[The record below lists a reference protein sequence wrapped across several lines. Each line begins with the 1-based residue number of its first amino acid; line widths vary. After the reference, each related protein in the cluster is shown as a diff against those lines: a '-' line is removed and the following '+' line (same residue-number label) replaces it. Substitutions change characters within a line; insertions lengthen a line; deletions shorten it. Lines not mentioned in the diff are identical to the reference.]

1 MSSLPSSLRHSTRVL
16 RRLLL
21 TYWVGS
27 VLLIGAGLTVIDLLE
42 QRQQMVRE
50 GEQIAH
56 MVSSALRT
64 PMTTRQR
71 QVLLEAY
78 GQTNRLHRVE
88 GLNVLMV
95 IDASGHIA
103 YSSRP
108 TWRTLLVSDPL
119 LDQVA
124 GDDPDFRGVV
134 ECFRGKQGDCMQI
147 RSVDWHVHLS
157 GFTVIRPVSMPA
169 PDLGLPRQ
177 PYLVLVNFD
186 AGMLISDV
194 LQDVPT
200 LLVLAVLISSLLW
213 AGLWL
218 SLSRGLLPQLV
229 EATQTDALTQL
240 INRTSFMEQA
250 MDLLADAEER
260 RAELVFAILD
270 IDHFKR
276 INDTY
281 GHGCGDA
288 ALSSVGALLLT
299 VTRPDDLVC
308 RFGGEEFAL
317 LLSASR
323 DAGNKALERL
333 RLQLEMNR
341 LNYNGHH
348 IPLTVSIGAAASSDC
363 GYNIDFLY
371 NASDK
376 ALYAAKHG
384 GRNRL
389 EWNTGE
395 LISRLPSA
403 AAPRP

>member
-1 MSSLPSSLRHSTRVL
+1 MTSLPTSLRHSTTVL

-71 QVLLEAY
+71 QVMLEAY

-108 TWRTLLVSDPL
+108 AWRTLLVSDPL

-134 ECFRGKQGDCMQI
+134 ECFRSKQGDCMQI

-169 PDLGLPRQ
+169 RDLGLPRQ

-200 LLVLAVLISSLLW
+200 LLLLAVLISTLLW

-260 RAELVFAILD
+260 RADLVFAILD

-348 IPLTVSIGAAASSDC
+348 IPLTVSIGAAATSDC

-403 AAPRP
+403 AALRP

>member
-27 VLLIGAGLTVIDLLE
+27 GLLIGAGLTVIDLLE

-108 TWRTLLVSDPL
+108 AWRTLLVSDPL

-134 ECFRGKQGDCMQI
+134 ECFRNKQGDCMQI